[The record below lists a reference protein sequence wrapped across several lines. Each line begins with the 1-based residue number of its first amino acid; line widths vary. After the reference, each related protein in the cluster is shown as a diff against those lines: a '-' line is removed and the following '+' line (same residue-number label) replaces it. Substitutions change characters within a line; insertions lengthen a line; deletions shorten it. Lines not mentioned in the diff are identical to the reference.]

1 MLGHP
6 VDVISAGA
14 VAPAPAVD
22 PVLDGYAAV
31 LAEVLG
37 VASVDPDAHVFD
49 DLGADSMVMARF
61 CARVRKQAGLP
72 AVSIKDVYAHPT
84 VRGLATALAPAPAPA
99 PAADPV
105 TSGLAAVLAEVLGV
119 ASVDPDAHVFD
130 DLGADSMVM
139 ARFCARVRKQ
149 AGLPA
154 VSIKDVYAHPTVRG
168 LATALAPAPAANPVQ
183 DGLAA
188 VLAEVLGVAS
198 VDPDAHVF
206 DDLGADSMVM
216 ARFCARVRKQAGLP
230 AVSIKDV
237 YAHPTVR
244 GLATALA
251 PAPAEVE
258 APVPAD
264 VAPVAASSP
273 VARASHAEYVA
284 TGTMQVALFL
294 AYAMVMGTVLQRGF
308 EYIWAGGGL
317 LEDYRRAALVGGA
330 AFILTCTLPILAKWL
345 LIGRWRPQQIR
356 IWSAG
361 YLRFWFVK
369 TLVSANPLV
378 LFAGS
383 PIYSF
388 YLRALGAKVGR
399 GVVVFSRHVPVCT
412 DLLTIGDGT
421 VIEKDG
427 FLCTHRA
434 VDGVIQTGRVTLG
447 RDVFIGEKS
456 VLDIETSMGD
466 GAQLGH
472 ASSLQAGQA
481 VPAGEH
487 WHGSPGEP
495 TTADYRGVAP
505 ADCGPWRRARY
516 AGLQLLYLFGLYL
529 PFSFGVLAYLVSEIP
544 WMGRLL
550 EGGPLAFTSASF
562 YGTALL
568 TSLVLYFG
576 GILLSL
582 LVVMVVPRLLDLV
595 IEPDRVYRL
604 YGIHYVFHR
613 AISRLTNR
621 KFFHEVFGDSSYIVG
636 YLSAL
641 GYRLQPVVQT
651 GSNFGTEVKH
661 DSPYLTS
668 IGRGTVVASGISI
681 VNANYSSTSF
691 SVSRTRIG
699 GNNFLGNDIVYPPQG
714 RTGDNCLLATK
725 VLVPIDG
732 PVREGVGLLGS
743 PAFQIPRSVARDD
756 KFIRMAHDEQFPQRL
771 AAKNRHN
778 LASIGLF
785 LLSRWV
791 FSFALILIAFA
802 MVDLYHSLGAGAIA
816 LANVALVLFTVCY
829 FAFVERAST
838 GFKGV
843 RPKYCSIYDVDFWRT
858 ERFFKLC
865 ARANVHRLMN
875 GTPFKSVLWR
885 MVGVR
890 VGKRLYDEGAGMSEK
905 NIVTIGDDVILNA
918 GAYIQCHSQEDYA
931 FKSDAT
937 TIGSGSTIG
946 VATMVHYGV
955 TVGDGAVIGPESF
968 LMKGEEVPAGARWG
982 GNPAAELDATPFPAF
997 TAPAPRAEL
1006 GTHDDA
1012 RPGQDTQTVEEFMQL
1027 FGQDREVSA
1036 IPVPRRSGRHRA
1048 SQRHLAGSR

>member
-1 MLGHP
+1 MDL
-6 VDVISAGA
+6 VSAGSA
-14 VAPAPAVD
+14 APARPAD
-22 PVLDGYAAV
+22 PVLTGYAAV
-31 LAEVLG
+31 LAEVLQ
-37 VASVDPDAHVFD
+37 VDTVDPDAHVFE

-61 CARVRKQAGLP
+61 CARVRKRADLP

-84 VRGLATALAPAPAPA
+84 LRGLAGALAPAPAVA

-105 TSGLAAVLAEVLGV
+105 ASGLAEVLAEVLQV
-119 ASVDPDAHVFD
+119 DSVDPDAHVFE

-139 ARFCARVRKQ
+139 ARFCARVRKR
-149 AGLPA
+149 ADLPA
-154 VSIKDVYAHPTVRG
+154 VSIKDVYAHPTLRG
-168 LATALAPAPAANPVQ
+168 LAGALAPAPAGSPVQ

-188 VLAEVLGVAS
+188 VLAEVLQMDT

-206 DDLGADSMVM
+206 EDLGADSMVM
-216 ARFCARVRKQAGLP
+216 ARFCARVRKRADLP

-237 YAHPTVR
+237 YAHPTLR

-251 PAPAEVE
+251 PTAPAEAE

-264 VAPVAASSP
+264 VSAVAASEP
-273 VARASHAEYVA
+273 VARASAAEYVA
-284 TGTMQVALFL
+284 TGAMQVALFL
-294 AYAMVMGTVLQRGF
+294 AYTLVMGAVLQRGF
-308 EYIWAGGGL
+308 DYIWAGGGL
-317 LEDYRRAALVGGA
+317 LEDYRRAALVGA
-330 AFILTCTLPILAKWL
+330 VTFVLMCTLPILVKWL

-369 TLVSANPLV
+369 TLVAANPLV

-383 PIYSF
+383 PLYSL

-434 VDGVIQTGRVTLG
+434 VDGVIQTGRVTIG
-447 RDVFIGEKS
+447 RNAFIGEKS

-495 TTADYRGVAP
+495 TQADYRGVAP
-505 ADCGPWRRARY
+505 ADCGTWRRARY

-529 PFSFGVLAYLVSEIP
+529 PLSFGVLAYLLTKIP
-544 WMGRLL
+544 WMAQLL

-562 YGTALL
+562 YGVALL
-568 TSLVLYFG
+568 ISLVLFFG
-576 GILLSL
+576 GMLLSL

-595 IEPDRVYRL
+595 LEPDRVYPL

-621 KFFHEVFGDSSYIVG
+621 KFFHEVFGDSSYIVP

-641 GYRLQPVVQT
+641 GYRLKPVVQT

-661 DSPYLTS
+661 DSPYLS
-668 IGRGTVVASGISI
+668 HIGRGTVVASGISI

-691 SVSRTRIG
+691 SVSPTRIG

-778 LASIGLF
+778 LVSIALF

-791 FSFALILIAFA
+791 FVFALTLIGFS
-802 MVDLYHSLGAGAIA
+802 MVDLYDSLGAGAIA
-816 LANVALVLFTVCY
+816 LANVAWVLFTICY

-875 GTPFKSVLWR
+875 GTPFKSLLWR

-937 TIGSGSTIG
+937 TIGSGCTIG

-982 GNPAAELDATPFPAF
+982 GNPAAELDPIPLSVFAL
-997 TAPAPRAEL
+997 PAPTPPAEL
-1006 GTHDDA
+1006 GTPDDDA
-1012 RPGQDTQTVEEFMQL
+1012 LNGQDTQNVEEFMEL
-1027 FGQDREVSA
+1027 FGKDGDASA
-1036 IPVPRRSGRHRA
+1036 VPVPRRGGRHRA
-1048 SQRHLAGSR
+1048 TQRHLAESR